1 MAVVVALIIALL
13 VAGIAWMTVAEL
25 EMGRLT
31 RYDAIAQY
39 MAQAAI
45 EHQLYLLKDNK
56 GAGPIA
62 YTNYPVTPGQ
72 ETWYTTSLTCL
83 LNCTG
88 NVAARRWSVR
98 ATGEI
103 RQYSGVSYTVLQ
115 TRTILTEVDITYDGV
130 APTLYQYPQRV
141 TVLRWEEELP

>member
-56 GAGPIA
+56 DAGPIA

-88 NVAARRWSVR
+88 NVATRRWSVR

-130 APTLYQYPQRV
+130 APTLYRYPQRV

>member
-1 MAVVVALIIALL
+1 MAIAVALILALL

-25 EMGRLT
+25 EIGRLT
-31 RYDAIAQY
+31 RYDAVAQY

-56 GAGPIA
+56 NGGAIA
-62 YTNYPVTPGQ
+62 YTNYPSTPGQ
-72 ETWYTTSLTCL
+72 ETWYTTALTCL

-88 NVAARRWSVR
+88 NVASRRWSIR

-103 RQYSGVSYTVLQ
+103 RQYSGLSYTVLQ
-115 TRTILTEVDITYDGV
+115 TRTILAEADITYDGLT
-130 APTLYQYPQRV
+130 PNLYRFPQRV
-141 TVLRWEEELP
+141 TIRRWEEELP